1 VFEMTG
7 TGTLINTAAII
18 AGGLIGLFLGN
29 FLKDNYRE
37 ILNKANAVA
46 VIFIG
51 ISGAIGNMIHI
62 EGESVRM
69 EGSMMM
75 IISLA
80 LGSLIGEFLD
90 IDGHFI
96 RFGEW
101 LKLKSGNAKD
111 ASFVSAFVTASL
123 TVCIGAMAI
132 VGSIQDG
139 LTGNYETL
147 AMKAVLDF
155 TIIMVMSASI
165 GKGAV
170 FSAIPVFILQGSVTL
185 LAKLAAPLMSEGAIV
200 NLSLVGS
207 VLIFCVGVN
216 LLKERTFRVAN
227 MLPAVIIA
235 AAWAFF

>member
-1 VFEMTG
+1 MVSG
-7 TGTLINTAAII
+7 RW
-18 AGGLIGLFLGN
+18 
-29 FLKDNYRE
+29 LKENYRE

-46 VIFIG
+46 VLFVG
-51 ISGAIGNMIHI
+51 ISGTIGNMIHI
-62 EGESVRM
+62 EGNTVSM

-80 LGSLIGEFLD
+80 IGSLIGEFLD
-90 IDGHFI
+90 VDGRFI
-96 RFGEW
+96 SFGEW
-101 LKLKSGNAKD
+101 LRQKTGNAKD
-111 ASFVSAFVTASL
+111 AQFVSAFVTASL

-155 TIIMVMSASI
+155 VIIMVMAASL
-165 GKGAV
+165 GKGAI
-170 FSAIPVFILQGSVTL
+170 FSAIPVFVLQGSVTL
-185 LAKLAAPLMSEGAIV
+185 LARLVAPLLSQAAIT

-216 LLKERTFRVAN
+216 LLKDRTFRVAN

-235 AAWAFF
+235 VIWTYIL

>member
-1 VFEMTG
+1 MIG

-18 AGGLIGLFLGN
+18 AGGLIGLFSGN

-185 LAKLAAPLMSEGAIV
+185 LAKLAAPLMSDGAIV

>member
-1 VFEMTG
+1 MIGLG
-7 TGTLINTAAII
+7 TIINTAAII
-18 AGGLIGLFLGN
+18 AGGLAGLAGGRW
-29 FLKDNYRE
+29 LKENYRE

-46 VIFIG
+46 VLFVG
-51 ISGAIGNMIHI
+51 ISGTIANMIRI
-62 EGESVRM
+62 EGQTVSM

-90 IDGHFI
+90 IDGRFI

-101 LKLKSGNAKD
+101 LKQKTGNAKD
-111 ASFVSAFVTASL
+111 AQFVSAFVTASL

-139 LTGNYETL
+139 LSGNYETL

-155 TIIMVMSASI
+155 AIIMVMSASL

-170 FSAIPVFILQGSVTL
+170 FSAIPVFLLQGSVTL
-185 LAKLAAPLMSEGAIV
+185 LARLVAPLLSDAAIT

-207 VLIFCVGVN
+207 VLIFCVGAN
-216 LLKERTFRVAN
+216 LLKDRTFRVAN
-227 MLPAVIIA
+227 MLPAIVIAVI
-235 AAWAFF
+235 WAYLF

>member
-1 VFEMTG
+1 MIAAG
-7 TGTLINTAAII
+7 TMINTAAIV
-18 AGGLIGLFLGN
+18 AGGLLGMLAGN
-29 FLKDNYRE
+29 LLKENYRE
-37 ILNKANAVA
+37 ILNKANGVT
-46 VIFIG
+46 VLFVG
-51 ISGAIGNMIHI
+51 ISGAIQNMLHI
-62 EGESVRM
+62 EGNTVSM

-75 IISLA
+75 IITLA
-80 LGSLIGEFLD
+80 IGSLIGEFLD

-101 LKLKSGNAKD
+101 LKMKTGNAKD
-111 ASFVSAFVTASL
+111 QSFVNAFVTASL

-139 LTGNYETL
+139 LNGNYEIL

-170 FSAIPVFILQGSVTL
+170 FSAIPVFLLQGSVTL
-185 LAKLAAPLMSEGAIV
+185 LARLAAPLMTQGAIT
-200 NLSLVGS
+200 NLSIVGS

-216 LLKERTFRVAN
+216 LLFGKQFRVAN
-227 MLPAVIIA
+227 MLPSVIAA
-235 AAWAFF
+235 AAWAFIF

>member
-1 VFEMTG
+1 MTG

-18 AGGLIGLFLGN
+18 AGGLIGLFSGN

>member
-1 VFEMTG
+1 MIG

-18 AGGLIGLFLGN
+18 AGGLIGLFSGN

-111 ASFVSAFVTASL
+111 ASFVSSFVTASL

-185 LAKLAAPLMSEGAIV
+185 LAKLAAPLMSDGAIV

-235 AAWAFF
+235 AAWSFF

>member
-1 VFEMTG
+1 MTG
-7 TGTLINTAAII
+7 MGTFINTCAIV
-18 AGGLIGLFLGN
+18 AGGLLGMVSGRW
-29 FLKDNYRE
+29 LKENYRE

-46 VIFIG
+46 VLFVG
-51 ISGAIGNMIHI
+51 ISGTIGNMIHI
-62 EGESVRM
+62 EGNTVSM

-80 LGSLIGEFLD
+80 IGSLIGEFLD
-90 IDGHFI
+90 IDGGFI
-96 RFGEW
+96 SFGEW
-101 LKLKSGNAKD
+101 LRQKTGNAKD
-111 ASFVSAFVTASL
+111 AQFVSAFVTASL

-155 TIIMVMSASI
+155 VIIMVMAASL
-165 GKGAV
+165 GKGAI
-170 FSAIPVFILQGSVTL
+170 FSAIPVFVLQGSVTL
-185 LAKLAAPLMSEGAIV
+185 LARLVAPLLSQAAIT

-216 LLKERTFRVAN
+216 LLKDRTFRVAN

-235 AAWAFF
+235 VIWTYIF

>member
-1 VFEMTG
+1 MIG
-7 TGTLINTAAII
+7 KGTLINTAAII
-18 AGGLIGLFLGN
+18 AGGLIGLFSGN

>member
-1 VFEMTG
+1 MTG
-7 TGTLINTAAII
+7 MGTFINTGAIV
-18 AGGLIGLFLGN
+18 AGGLLGMVSGRW
-29 FLKDNYRE
+29 LKENYRE

-46 VIFIG
+46 VLFVG
-51 ISGAIGNMIHI
+51 ISGTIGNMIHI
-62 EGESVRM
+62 EGNTVSM

-80 LGSLIGEFLD
+80 IGSLIGEFLD
-90 IDGHFI
+90 IDGRFI
-96 RFGEW
+96 SFGEW
-101 LKLKSGNAKD
+101 LRQKTGNAKD
-111 ASFVSAFVTASL
+111 AQFVSAFVTASL

-155 TIIMVMSASI
+155 VIIMVMAASL
-165 GKGAV
+165 GKGAI
-170 FSAIPVFILQGSVTL
+170 FSAIPVFVLQGSVTL
-185 LAKLAAPLMSEGAIV
+185 LARLVAPLLSQAAIT

-216 LLKERTFRVAN
+216 LLKDRTFRVAN

-235 AAWAFF
+235 VIWTYIL

>member
-1 VFEMTG
+1 MTG
-7 TGTLINTAAII
+7 MGTFINTGAIV
-18 AGGLIGLFLGN
+18 AGGLLGMVSGRW
-29 FLKDNYRE
+29 LKENYRE

-46 VIFIG
+46 VLFVG
-51 ISGAIGNMIHI
+51 ISGTIGNMIHI
-62 EGESVRM
+62 EGNTVSM

-80 LGSLIGEFLD
+80 IGSLIGEFLD
-90 IDGHFI
+90 IDGRFI
-96 RFGEW
+96 SFGEW
-101 LKLKSGNAKD
+101 LRQKTGNAKD
-111 ASFVSAFVTASL
+111 AQFVSAFVTASL

-155 TIIMVMSASI
+155 VIIMVMAASL
-165 GKGAV
+165 GKGAI
-170 FSAIPVFILQGSVTL
+170 FSAIPVFVLQGSVTL
-185 LAKLAAPLMSEGAIV
+185 LARLVAPLLSQAAIT
-200 NLSLVGS
+200 NLSMVGS

-216 LLKERTFRVAN
+216 LLKDRTFRVAN

-235 AAWAFF
+235 VIWTYIF

>member
-1 VFEMTG
+1 MTG
-7 TGTLINTAAII
+7 MGTFINTGAIV
-18 AGGLIGLFLGN
+18 AGGLLGMVSGRW
-29 FLKDNYRE
+29 LKENYRE

-46 VIFIG
+46 VLFVG
-51 ISGAIGNMIHI
+51 ISGTIGNMIHI
-62 EGESVRM
+62 EGNTVSM

-80 LGSLIGEFLD
+80 IGSLIGEFLD
-90 IDGHFI
+90 VDGRFI
-96 RFGEW
+96 SFGEW
-101 LKLKSGNAKD
+101 LRQKTGNAKD
-111 ASFVSAFVTASL
+111 AQFVSAFVTASL

-155 TIIMVMSASI
+155 VIIMVMAASL
-165 GKGAV
+165 GKGAI
-170 FSAIPVFILQGSVTL
+170 FSAIPVFVLQGSVTL
-185 LAKLAAPLMSEGAIV
+185 LARLVAPLLSQAAIT

-216 LLKERTFRVAN
+216 LLKDRTFRVAN

-235 AAWAFF
+235 VIWTYIL

>member
-1 VFEMTG
+1 MIG
-7 TGTLINTAAII
+7 TGTLINTVAII
-18 AGGLIGLFLGN
+18 AGGLIGLFSGS

>member
-1 VFEMTG
+1 MTG
-7 TGTLINTAAII
+7 LGTLINTAAIV
-18 AGGLIGLFLGN
+18 AGGLIGMISGRW
-29 FLKDNYRE
+29 LKDNYRE
-37 ILNKANAVA
+37 ILSKANAVA
-46 VIFIG
+46 VLFVG
-51 ISGAIGNMIHI
+51 ISGTIANMIHI
-62 EGESVRM
+62 EGDSVSM

-90 IDGHFI
+90 IDGRFI

-101 LKLKSGNAKD
+101 LKQKTGNAKD
-111 ASFVSAFVTASL
+111 AQFVSAFVTASL

-139 LTGNYETL
+139 LSGNYETL

-155 TIIMVMSASI
+155 AIIMVMAASL
-165 GKGAV
+165 GKGAI

-185 LAKLAAPLMSEGAIV
+185 LAKLVAPLLSAAAIS

-207 VLIFCVGVN
+207 VLIFCVGAN
-216 LLKERTFRVAN
+216 LLKDRTFRVAN
-227 MLPAVIIA
+227 MLPAIVIAVI
-235 AAWAFF
+235 WTYIF

>member
-1 VFEMTG
+1 MIG

-18 AGGLIGLFLGN
+18 AGGLIGLFSGN

>member
-1 VFEMTG
+1 MTG
-7 TGTLINTAAII
+7 MGTFINTGAIV
-18 AGGLIGLFLGN
+18 ACGLLGMVSGRW
-29 FLKDNYRE
+29 LKENYRE

-46 VIFIG
+46 VLFVG
-51 ISGAIGNMIHI
+51 ISGTIGNMIHI
-62 EGESVRM
+62 EGNTVSM

-80 LGSLIGEFLD
+80 IGSLIGEFLD
-90 IDGHFI
+90 IDGRFI
-96 RFGEW
+96 SFGEW
-101 LKLKSGNAKD
+101 LRQKTGNAKD
-111 ASFVSAFVTASL
+111 AQFVSAFVTASL

-155 TIIMVMSASI
+155 VIIMVMAASL
-165 GKGAV
+165 GKGAI
-170 FSAIPVFILQGSVTL
+170 FSAIPVFVLQGSVTL
-185 LAKLAAPLMSEGAIV
+185 LARLVAPLLSQAAIT

-216 LLKERTFRVAN
+216 LLKDRTFRVAN

-235 AAWAFF
+235 VIWTYIF

>member
-1 VFEMTG
+1 MTG
-7 TGTLINTAAII
+7 MGTFINTGAIV
-18 AGGLIGLFLGN
+18 AGGLLGMVSGRW
-29 FLKDNYRE
+29 LKENYRE

-46 VIFIG
+46 VLFVG
-51 ISGAIGNMIHI
+51 ISGTIGNMIHI
-62 EGESVRM
+62 EGNTVSM

-80 LGSLIGEFLD
+80 IGSLIGEFLD
-90 IDGHFI
+90 IDGRFI
-96 RFGEW
+96 SFGEW
-101 LKLKSGNAKD
+101 LRQKTGNAKD
-111 ASFVSAFVTASL
+111 AQFVSAFVTASL

-155 TIIMVMSASI
+155 VIIMVMAASL
-165 GKGAV
+165 GKGAI
-170 FSAIPVFILQGSVTL
+170 FSAIPVFVLQGSVTL
-185 LAKLAAPLMSEGAIV
+185 LARLVAPLLSQAAIT

-216 LLKERTFRVAN
+216 LLKDRTFRVAN

-235 AAWAFF
+235 VIWTYIF

>member
-1 VFEMTG
+1 MIA

-18 AGGLIGLFLGN
+18 AGGLLGMLAGN
-29 FLKDNYRE
+29 LLKENYRD
-37 ILNKANAVA
+37 ILNKANGVA
-46 VIFIG
+46 VLFVG
-51 ISGAIGNMIHI
+51 ISGAIENMLHI
-62 EGESVRM
+62 EGNTVSM
-69 EGSMMM
+69 DGAMMM
-75 IISLA
+75 IITLA

-101 LKLKSGNAKD
+101 LKRKTGNAKD
-111 ASFVSAFVTASL
+111 QTFVNAFVTASL

-139 LTGNYETL
+139 LNGNYEIL

-170 FSAIPVFILQGSVTL
+170 FSAIPVFLLQGSVTL
-185 LAKLAAPLMSEGAIV
+185 LARLASQLMTPAAIT
-200 NLSLVGS
+200 NLSIVGS
-207 VLIFCVGVN
+207 VLICCVGVN
-216 LLKERTFRVAN
+216 LLFGRQFKVAN
-227 MLPAVIIA
+227 MLPSVILA
-235 AAWAFF
+235 ALWAFLF

>member
-1 VFEMTG
+1 MIA

-18 AGGLIGLFLGN
+18 AGGLLGMLAGN
-29 FLKDNYRE
+29 LLKENYRD
-37 ILNKANAVA
+37 ILNKANGVA
-46 VIFIG
+46 VLFVG
-51 ISGAIGNMIHI
+51 ISGAIENMLHI
-62 EGESVRM
+62 EGNTVSM
-69 EGSMMM
+69 DGAMMM
-75 IISLA
+75 IITLA

-101 LKLKSGNAKD
+101 LKRKTGNAKD
-111 ASFVSAFVTASL
+111 QTFVNAFVTASL

-139 LTGNYETL
+139 LNGNYEIL

-170 FSAIPVFILQGSVTL
+170 FSAIPVFLLQGSVTL
-185 LAKLAAPLMSEGAIV
+185 LARLASQLMTPAAIT
-200 NLSLVGS
+200 NLSIVGS

-216 LLKERTFRVAN
+216 LLFGRQFKVAN
-227 MLPAVIIA
+227 MLPSVILA
-235 AAWAFF
+235 ALWAFLF

>member
-1 VFEMTG
+1 MIA

-18 AGGLIGLFLGN
+18 AGGLLGMLAGN
-29 FLKDNYRE
+29 LLKENYRD
-37 ILNKANAVA
+37 ILNKANGVA
-46 VIFIG
+46 VLFVG
-51 ISGAIGNMIHI
+51 ISGAIENMLHI
-62 EGESVRM
+62 EGNTVSM
-69 EGSMMM
+69 DGAMMM
-75 IISLA
+75 IITLA

-101 LKLKSGNAKD
+101 LKRKTGNAKD
-111 ASFVSAFVTASL
+111 QTFVNAFVTASL

-139 LTGNYETL
+139 LNGNYEIL

-170 FSAIPVFILQGSVTL
+170 FSAIPVFLLQGSVTL
-185 LAKLAAPLMSEGAIV
+185 LARLASQLMTSAAIT
-200 NLSLVGS
+200 NLSIVGS

-216 LLKERTFRVAN
+216 LLFGRQFKVAN
-227 MLPAVIIA
+227 MLPSVILA
-235 AAWAFF
+235 ALWAFLF

>member
-1 VFEMTG
+1 MIG

-18 AGGLIGLFLGN
+18 AGGLIGLFSGN

-185 LAKLAAPLMSEGAIV
+185 LAKLAVPLMSEGAIV

>member
-1 VFEMTG
+1 MIG

-18 AGGLIGLFLGN
+18 AGGLIGLFSGN

-132 VGSIQDG
+132 VGSIKDG

-185 LAKLAAPLMSEGAIV
+185 LAKLAAPLMSDGAIV